1 MRNTVCYPLYNE
13 KDLNNSYKKKLMS
26 MSFEKNLKKVKDAN
40 IDINS
45 PTKKRKS
52 KQPGFTTLR

>member
-1 MRNTVCYPLYNE
+1 
-13 KDLNNSYKKKLMS
+13 MS